1 MPDIP
6 EKIGRYE
13 ITDEVGRGGMGVVYK
28 GRDPNIDRV
37 VALKVIK
44 LSRDEDPEAAD
55 LMKQRFQ
62 REASAAGKLQHP
74 NIVTVYDAGE
84 DDGVP
89 FIAME
94 YVEGETLDKLLAD
107 DPMSLC
113 EKAADIVGQIAR
125 AVQFAHDKGIV
136 HRDIKAA
143 NIILA
148 EDGTAKIMDFG
159 IARVEGSD
167 LTQQGTVMGSPSCMS
182 PEQITGQQVDARSD
196 VWGLGVALYH
206 MLTGERPFLG
216 ESQSSITYKIV
227 RIDPERPSRI
237 NPLISENYDLVVM
250 KALQKRPADR
260 YGSAAELAD
269 DLDRIKE
276 GKAPEAM
283 DMDRTVITGESGVQ
297 PVAPLPP
304 EERRDEVTTSPE
316 VARALMWGEKGL
328 WRAAKAK
335 YTILALLAALAL
347 VIIFSM
353 VLGGDPW
360 EKAEKYIKAEKHEK
374 AAKVLE
380 DIADDDPN
388 DHRALY
394 LLGDQ
399 LALSGDYREAVKAYS
414 NAMALNPDYKNDSGP
429 IAKLLTVPAGDEE
442 AEVVVNYVVSVWGR
456 SASSTLK
463 GLLDSKDTNV
473 RWNAAAALND
483 MGYSV
488 SRESL
493 LIKDLSD
500 EDCDVRK
507 AAVIEL
513 GETGSR
519 RAIDDLEALQE
530 KEFDDD
536 GCLDEEVEEAI
547 QKIKESPGG
556 GEKSTPIKDLRDG
569 FKKIFK

>member
-13 ITDEVGRGGMGVVYK
+13 ITEEVGRGGMGVVYK